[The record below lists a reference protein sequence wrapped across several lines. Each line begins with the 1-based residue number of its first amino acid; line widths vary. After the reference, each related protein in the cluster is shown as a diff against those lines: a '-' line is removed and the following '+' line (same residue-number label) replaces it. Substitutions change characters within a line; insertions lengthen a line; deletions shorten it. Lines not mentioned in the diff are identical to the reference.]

1 MAVPS
6 LNARRMLWAWHR
18 RLGVVVAVLVML
30 LSGTGIALNHTESL
44 GLDECYVG
52 PGWLLDWYG
61 VQAPEAGF
69 GFEAGPARITLL
81 GDHLY
86 ADTTLVGEPF
96 NALHG
101 AVALDGLVVVAV
113 DRDVLL
119 LTPEFELVER
129 LDRYEGVPADLRG
142 VGVTAEE
149 RVVLR
154 TEQGLWVADAD
165 FLSWTSIPERNDVRW
180 AAPEEVPGEL
190 LATLRGEFRGR
201 MLTLERALLDLHSG
215 RLFGRFGP
223 LVMDLAAILMAVLA
237 LSGFWLWSASRN
249 ARK

>member
-1 MAVPS
+1 MAGLSMNVRK
-6 LNARRMLWAWHR
+6 LLWAWYR
-18 RLGVVVAVLVML
+18 RLGVVAAVLVIL
-30 LSGTGIALNHTESL
+30 LSGTGIALNHTEFL
-44 GLDECYVG
+44 RLDERFVVS
-52 PGWLLDWYG
+52 GWLLDWYG

-69 GFEAGPARITLL
+69 GFEAGTARVTLL

-86 ADTTLVGEPF
+86 ADATLVGEPF
-96 NALHG
+96 SALHG

-119 LTPEFELVER
+119 LTTEFELIER
-129 LDRYEGVPADLRG
+129 LDRYEGVPVDLRG
-142 VGVTAEE
+142 VGVTEDG

-154 TEQGLWVADAD
+154 TEQGLWLADPD
-165 FLSWTSIPERNDVRW
+165 FLAWTSVPERTDVRW

-223 LVMDLAAILMAVLA
+223 FVMDLAAILMAVLA
-237 LSGFWLWSASRN
+237 FSGFWLWSASRTG
-249 ARK
+249 RR

>member
-1 MAVPS
+1 
-6 LNARRMLWAWHR
+6 MLWSWHR
-18 RLGVVVAVLVML
+18 RLGVVVAILVIL

-44 GLDECYVG
+44 GLDERFVEAR
-52 PGWLLDWYG
+52 WLLDWYG

-69 GFEAGPARITLL
+69 GFAAGSTRITLL

-86 ADTTLVGEPF
+86 AGRELVGTPF

-101 AVALDGLVVVAV
+101 AVALDGLIAVAA

-119 LTPEFELVER
+119 LTPGLELVER
-129 LDRYEGVPADLRG
+129 LDRYEGVPPDLRG
-142 VGVTAEE
+142 VGVTAEG

-154 TEQGLWVADAD
+154 TEQGLWMADPD
-165 FLSWTSIPERNDVRW
+165 FLSWASIPERTDLRW
-180 AAPEEVPGEL
+180 AAPEEVPAEL
-190 LATLRGEFRGR
+190 LAALRADFRGR

-223 LVMDLAAILMAVLA
+223 LVMDLAAVLMGVLA
-237 LSGFWLWSASRN
+237 LSGFWLWSASRGS
-249 ARK
+249 RK